1 MNDQQTKKDISQIIK
16 ELQEAFQVQEQ
27 VEEQIKKEQ
36 GPCRWLFQRVF
47 HNQQAKELLAKR
59 TLDLLDQ
66 NKTTCTN

>member
-1 MNDQQTKKDISQIIK
+1 MESEEKQKEVQEVIKKM
-16 ELQEAFQVQEQ
+16 QEAFQVQEE

-36 GPCRWLFQRVF
+36 GQCRWLFQRVF

-59 TLDLLDQ
+59 TLDRLDQ